1 MKLSTRATVLFVVV
15 SAVLITVMGTAQA
28 ATVGAV
34 PRDATAHATVSDRG
48 EETGDEPE
56 DVELDEAGR
65 PDVGED

>member
-15 SAVLITVMGTAQA
+15 SAVLISVMGTAQA
-28 ATVGAV
+28 ATLGAV
-34 PRDATAHATVSDRG
+34 PRDAAAHATVSDPG
-48 EETGDEPE
+48 DETGDEPE

>member
-1 MKLSTRATVLFVVV
+1 MNLSTRATVLFVVV
-15 SAVLITVMGTAQA
+15 SAVLIAVMGTAQA
-28 ATVGAV
+28 ATLGAV
-34 PRDATAHATVSDRG
+34 SRDATAHAAVSDPG